1 MVWGSLP
8 PRVTRVAMQAGLRCA
23 RTGLRRSGGRYAKRG
38 GFLSTAAKV
47 PLPDITFGVESEP
60 ALPLLGD
67 LPLLQISQSV
77 ACPEPEGDDDGD
89 GR

>member
-23 RTGLRRSGGRYAKRG
+23 RTGSRRSGGRYAKRG

-47 PLPDITFGVESEP
+47 PLPDITFDVESEP

-67 LPLLQISQSV
+67 LPLLLISQSL